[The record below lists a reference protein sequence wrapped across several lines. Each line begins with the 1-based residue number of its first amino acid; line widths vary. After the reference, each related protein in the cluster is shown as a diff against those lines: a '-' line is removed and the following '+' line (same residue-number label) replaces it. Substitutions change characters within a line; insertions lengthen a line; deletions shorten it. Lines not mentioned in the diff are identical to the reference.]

1 MDLFTQDLVEAIR
14 KVIEFGVFVSSGSDK
29 LNLPVF
35 LINNRRRQRLSQLIN
50 HMRGFGKDTITT

>member
-35 LINNRRRQRLSQLIN
+35 LINNR
-50 HMRGFGKDTITT
+50 